1 MQQAYTVVI
10 RGEDRMETEFAKQSI
25 ESFVQDLNSTKPMPG
40 GGSAAAVCG
49 AMGAALAGMSA
60 HMTAGK
66 KKYAAVEEKMQEI
79 IEATRTL
86 QEEMLAMAR
95 EDADMYSL
103 VLQAYKLPNTTVE
116 EAERRKQAIEEASKT
131 AVISSLKVVSACEKI
146 LHLAYITVTEGSK
159 LLVTDG
165 AAAAIMARACQ
176 RVAAYN
182 VHINL
187 AGVKDKAVV
196 VEAERLLKSHL
207 AEGEKLEANVLQEVE
222 QRL

>member
-1 MQQAYTVVI
+1 M
-10 RGEDRMETEFAKQSI
+10 
-25 ESFVQDLNSTKPMPG
+25 
-40 GGSAAAVCG
+40 
-49 AMGAALAGMSA
+49 
-60 HMTAGK
+60 
-66 KKYAAVEEKMQEI
+66 
-79 IEATRTL
+79 
-86 QEEMLAMAR
+86 
-95 EDADMYSL
+95 
-103 VLQAYKLPNTTVE
+103 LQAYKLPNTTVE